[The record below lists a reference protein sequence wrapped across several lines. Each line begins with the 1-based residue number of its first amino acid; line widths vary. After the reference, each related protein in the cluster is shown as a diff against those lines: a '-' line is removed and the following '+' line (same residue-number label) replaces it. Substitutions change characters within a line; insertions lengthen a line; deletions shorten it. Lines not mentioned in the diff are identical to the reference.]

1 MSETFA
7 PLHSIGSMGSE
18 FWRISVPPEIVPEL
32 AEKID
37 WNRYGRR
44 VLVDAAEGIILWMN
58 PSGPHE
64 DYADAAGKTVEAAAR
79 LLGKTTKAKLGTR
92 WKRSEDPKN
101 AGLEADASFY
111 IGANAQGWYMA
122 WRESRNAALAFEAAT
137 PPDLVVEIEVTNPA
151 DGKPELYAALGVP
164 EMWRVDRKS
173 LNRVDEDEIKVE
185 ILSLQAPSGQRRI
198 VEESLALPGLKA
210 VLLPEAFELVVAGRH
225 EELEKLLKTVLAP
238 TP

>member
-1 MSETFA
+1 MSEMFA
-7 PLHSIGSMGSE
+7 PQHCVGSMGSE
-18 FWRISVPPEIVPEL
+18 FWRISVPPELVPEL

-79 LLGKTTKAKLGTR
+79 LLGETAKAKLGTR

-111 IGANAQGWYMA
+111 IGANAEGWYA
-122 WRESRNAALAFEAAT
+122 ARRESRKAALAFEAAT
-137 PPDLVVEIEVTNPA
+137 PPDLVVEVEVTNPA

-173 LNRVDEDEIKVE
+173 PDRVDEDEVKVE
-185 ILSLQAPSGQRRI
+185 ILALQAPSNKHRI
-198 VEESLALPGLKA
+198 IKESLALPGLKA
-210 VLLPEAFELVVAGRH
+210 ALLPEAFELVVGGRH
-225 EELEKLLKTVLAP
+225 EEFEKLLKAALIP
-238 TP
+238 PP